1 MRLIFLGPPGSGK
14 GTQAKI
20 IASRKGAKH
29 ISTGDILREAVAA
42 GTDLGMKAKKYMDA
56 GELVPDQILLGL
68 VEEVLSDDNTA
79 SSFIL
84 DGFPRTI
91 PQARGLD
98 EIFGR
103 LGLKLDS
110 AILLDVPDKA
120 IVERLTARV
129 FCADCKADYNL
140 KTKPPKVEGVC
151 DVCGSN
157 RLVQRE
163 DDRKEVI
170 ENRLKVYHETTEPI
184 VDYYDQQ
191 SCLKRIP
198 GDRGF
203 DEITEDIINAIS
215 SVRIGMDRT
224 Q

>member
-20 IASRKGAKH
+20 IASKSSAKH

-42 GTDLGMKAKKYMDA
+42 GTDLGMKAKKFMDA
-56 GELVPDQILLGL
+56 GELVPDEVLLGL
-68 VEEVLSDDNTA
+68 VQDVLSDKQTA
-79 SSFIL
+79 EAFIL

-91 PQARGLD
+91 PQAEGLED
-98 EIFGR
+98 IFDK
-103 LGLKLDS
+103 LGLKLDW
-110 AILLDVPDKA
+110 AVLLDVPDQA
-120 IVERLTARV
+120 IVDRLTARI

-151 DVCGSN
+151 DVCGST
-157 RLVQRE
+157 RLVQR
-163 DDRKEVI
+163 DDDKQEVI

-184 VDYYDQQ
+184 VEFYDKN
-191 SCLKRIP
+191 SVLKRIP

-203 DEITEDIINAIS
+203 DEITEDILKA
-215 SVRIGMDRT
+215 VC
-224 Q
+224 